1 MCFGLEALSKQTWN
15 DADFLLDL
23 LGQVHRGLS
32 MATGEHQSRFEIT
45 STEIRDVV
53 LVQVKIKPAW
63 MVPNIQSPR
72 TVQAVESEIRLQVRD
87 TDSSLRRSIPS
98 LFRMVEAGNDQDSM
112 HDYEADSSSTASV
125 GAGESDASEEEQEPP
140 YIVSDPEPLISFSRL
155 SDDEDDAVQMQV
167 SAPSVPARATRS
179 PAQPAPAGASKSLRS
194 ENVVRLE
201 GAELYSMAR
210 QSLACHDQKDKS
222 KQSDFMF
229 SHHMR
234 CLGTKHYALK
244 NMRKVIAA
252 WHQLRQDG
260 IGKLLCGC
268 MW

>member
-1 MCFGLEALSKQTWN
+1 
-15 DADFLLDL
+15 
-23 LGQVHRGLS
+23 

-45 STEIRDVV
+45 STEIRDIV

-63 MVPNIQSPR
+63 MVPDIQSPR
-72 TVQAVESEIRLQVRD
+72 TVQAVESEIRLQVRN

-125 GAGESDASEEEQEPP
+125 GEGESDASEEEQEQPS
-140 YIVSDPEPLISFSRL
+140 IVSDPEPLISFSRL
-155 SDDEDDAVQMQV
+155 SDDEDDAVQLQV
-167 SAPSVPARATRS
+167 AAPSAPARATRS
-179 PAQPAPAGASKSLRS
+179 PAQPAPIASKSLRS
-194 ENVVRLE
+194 EGVVRLE

-210 QSLACHDQKDKS
+210 QSLACHDQNDKS

-234 CLGTKHYALK
+234 CLGTTHYASK
-244 NMRKVIAA
+244 NLRKVIAA

-260 IGKLLCGC
+260 IGK
-268 MW
+268 